1 MVVVYTELQKRG
13 TRWLVY
19 WCEGAE
25 WRGRPRRED
34 GRTLLLFGRAL
45 YISSGDLGQ
54 VLKLDSSSRVR
65 AIEVIGPFS
74 LCGREEDFCVK
85 KTKC

>member
-1 MVVVYTELQKRG
+1 MEREADG
-13 TRWLVY
+13 
-19 WCEGAE
+19 GAD
-25 WRGRPRRED
+25 GRP
-34 GRTLLLFGRAL
+34 LLLFGRAL

-54 VLKLDSSSRVR
+54 ALKLDSSSRVR

-74 LCGREEDFCVK
+74 LCGRPCDFCVK